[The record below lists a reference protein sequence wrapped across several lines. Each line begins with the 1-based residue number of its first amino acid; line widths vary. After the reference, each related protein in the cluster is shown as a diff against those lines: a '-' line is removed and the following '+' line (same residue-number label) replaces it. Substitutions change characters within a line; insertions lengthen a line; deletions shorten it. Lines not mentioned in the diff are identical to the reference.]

1 MASRLIAT
9 LAGLMLC
16 GCTAARM
23 ALPPDVAQAS
33 EELPITDRSSWSGAL
48 ADESFGLGPYKVT
61 DVDRKWNSS
70 QSNSIFGVDRSKTSG
85 GYAFKVASGSENGA
99 ALAGNCATENR
110 EKSSSLGGGWEF
122 SSMIAKL
129 GCTCSDSSGSANV
142 VLQASTTDRYE
153 GTLTSASSEYH
164 VLAINE
170 RDGGGAS
177 HDPTGYR
184 VDASSAPLGAVD
196 VMGKGRV
203 WLSKTLEGRARD
215 DMACLFAGLLLYQPP
230 KDR

>member
-1 MASRLIAT
+1 MAVPA
-9 LAGLMLC
+9 
-16 GCTAARM
+16 
-23 ALPPDVAQAS
+23 DVAQAS
-33 EELPITDRSSWSGAL
+33 EELLITERSGWSGAL
-48 ADESFGLGPYKVT
+48 ADESFVLGPYKVS
-61 DVDRKWNSS
+61 DVDRKWNSTS
-70 QSNSIFGVDRSKTSG
+70 SNSIFGVDRSKTSG
-85 GYAFKVASGSENGA
+85 GYAFKLVSGSGKNT
-99 ALAGNCATENR
+99 ALDGNCATENR

-129 GCTCSDSSGSANV
+129 GCTCSDAGGSANV

-153 GTLTSASSEYH
+153 GTLTSANSDYH

-184 VDASSAPLGAVD
+184 VDADNAPLGAVD

-203 WLSKTLEGRARD
+203 WLSKTLEERTRD
-215 DMACLFAGLLLYQPP
+215 DMACLFAGLLLYKPP